1 MATKEFAQGHPT
13 TWDTAKM
20 RLASRTLFWKEG
32 LKCPN
37 QEDRRKDTGTHT
49 DLS

>member
-1 MATKEFAQGHPT
+1 MATREFALGHPT

-20 RLASRTLFWKEG
+20 RLASRTLFLEYG
-32 LKCPN
+32 AEMP
-37 QEDRRKDTGTHT
+37 QPEDKRKDTGTHT